1 MIILGAFMLALA
13 GLGAIVE
20 LIPAQYMNT
29 VLALLG
35 WGEEE
40 TEWPTVQKKKRPGR
54 RQPSRARGKNIHNQ
68 RIPQ

>member
-1 MIILGAFMLALA
+1 MIATGVFMLALA
-13 GLGAIVE
+13 GLGAIVDR
-20 LIPAQYMNT
+20 IQHINT

-40 TEWPTVQKKKRPGR
+40 TEWPTVQKKKRPER